1 MANILLGY
9 WYRLYTKQTKQE
21 QAVEREICKL
31 GIRYRTQH
39 PFLAQKAFT
48 DFYFPDYNLVVEID
62 DPSHNE
68 PKKIKKDR
76 ERTERLQSLGLTI
89 IRFTNRQVDTD
100 LPNVIK
106 TISTSAGVT
115 FRQPTSTPQ
124 TLGLSNS
131 ISRETKESSSD
142 DQPSSRLPLPVQSP
156 SQEPLQLPAQP
167 TRVKKGSRKRSR

>member
-21 QAVEREICKL
+21 QAVEREVAKL

-68 PKKIKKDR
+68 PKKIKKDL
-76 ERTERLQSLGLTI
+76 ERTKRLQVLGLTI
-89 IRFTNRQVDTD
+89 LRFTNRQVDTE
-100 LPNVIK
+100 LQIVI
-106 TISTSAGVT
+106 
-115 FRQPTSTPQ
+115 Q
-124 TLGLSNS
+124 S
-131 ISRETKESSSD
+131 INQALVGINPETKESSSD
-142 DQPSSRLPLPVQSP
+142 DLPSSQSQPLPQSP
-156 SQEPLQLPAQP
+156 LQESLPLPAQP

>member
-21 QAVEREICKL
+21 QAVEREVAKL

-68 PKKIKKDR
+68 PKKIKKDL
-76 ERTERLQSLGLTI
+76 ERTKRLQVLGLTI
-89 IRFTNRQVDTD
+89 LRFTNRQVDTE
-100 LPNVIK
+100 LQIVI
-106 TISTSAGVT
+106 
-115 FRQPTSTPQ
+115 Q
-124 TLGLSNS
+124 S
-131 ISRETKESSSD
+131 INEALVGINPETKESSSD
-142 DQPSSRLPLPVQSP
+142 DLPSSQSQPLPQSP
-156 SQEPLQLPAQP
+156 LQESLPLPAQP

>member
-89 IRFTNRQVDTD
+89 IRFTNRQVDTE
-100 LPNVIK
+100 LEKVISI
-106 TISTSAGVT
+106 ISAKAGLKNAPLTSKS
-115 FRQPTSTPQ
+115 STAATP
-124 TLGLSNS
+124 L
-131 ISRETKESSSD
+131 SRETKESSSD

-156 SQEPLQLPAQP
+156 SQEPLPQDGQP